1 MWCKLKLKSF
11 TLPSASLGRILNHSC
26 LVSKCTVCL
35 LKHWVA
41 TQHCFPYCRHTQGV
55 LFQLNFFYSYIQAA
69 RGRKTAC
76 WFWGKRGSAERTLLL
91 NCFLSPWM
99 TCGGTQFLAQGISL
113 RTAKQWPSLRQDQG
127 ITLNPPD
134 RCHMHARAHKYT
146 EKQKWWRGRE
156 RRRERGSES
165 GRCEFEKKK
174 KTHIH
179 TRKAQCAACIVTLA
193 LVCRMHIW
201 CSVMQGFQLCTWDT
215 FHLIAS

>member
-174 KTHIH
+174 KHTFTHA
-179 TRKAQCAACIVTLA
+179 KLSA
-193 LVCRMHIW
+193 LLVLLH
-201 CSVMQGFQLCTWDT
+201 
-215 FHLIAS
+215 